1 MTAVREGGC
10 GLPLVDWRHAG
21 EPCLNTDSRQG
32 KLYLDLA
39 SSATLY
45 EALHRIDLD
54 LAEQTKA
61 AGCPWCGDPLDY
73 GRWSRQP
80 RGCDLPDAL
89 KIRHGL
95 CCRREGCRRRTTP
108 PSTLFQGRRVY
119 WSAVILVSVLVRQR
133 RLEGRSARALRLR
146 FGVTHRTLLR
156 WIGWFETAQAR
167 TRGWRTLRGL
177 VPASVSDR
185 ELPSSLLAALEG
197 KHGAGSG
204 ALVACLR
211 LLSGAAE
218 ACFARGLSPP
228 QKLPDL
234 VR

>member
-1 MTAVREGGC
+1 M
-10 GLPLVDWRHAG
+10 
-21 EPCLNTDSRQG
+21 
-32 KLYLDLA
+32 
-39 SSATLY
+39 
-45 EALHRIDLD
+45 
-54 LAEQTKA
+54 
-61 AGCPWCGDPLDY
+61 
-73 GRWSRQP
+73 
-80 RGCDLPDAL
+80 
-89 KIRHGL
+89 
-95 CCRREGCRRRTTP
+95 P

-133 RLEGRSARALRLR
+133 RLEGRSARELQQR

-156 WIGWFETAQAR
+156 WIGWFEMAQAR

-197 KHGAGSG
+197 EHRAGLD

-211 LLSGAAE
+211 VLSGAAE
-218 ACFARGLSPP
+218 ARFARGLSPP
-228 QKLPDL
+228 QKLRDR